1 MEALGIE
8 LYSILIYIGGTG
20 VLLVILGKLLY
31 NPVNTFVEKRQQTI
45 ASKLD
50 EADRI
55 KSEFENK
62 LIEMEAAKA
71 SAQAE
76 LKAEL
81 ERMESFVSDKKKEL
95 VAEMEAERTKV
106 LEKANAEIEA
116 KKAKL
121 LSDAEGQVLALMQ
134 KIILE
139 IVQNKVPADVIE
151 ASITDAWKN
160 YKN

>member
-1 MEALGIE
+1 MEALGID

-20 VLLVILGKLLY
+20 VLMVILGKLLY
-31 NPVNTFVEKRQQTI
+31 EPINGFLEKRQQTI
-45 ASKLD
+45 ADKLG

-55 KSEFENK
+55 KTEFENK
-62 LIEMEAAKA
+62 LIEMEAAKT

-95 VAEMEAERTKV
+95 IAEMEAERIKV

-121 LSDAEGQVLALMQ
+121 LSDAEGQILALMQ

-139 IVQNKVPADVIE
+139 IVQNKVPAEVIE
-151 ASITDAWKN
+151 SSITDAWKN